1 LGKINKDLNRLLA
14 RQLRKL
20 GLDAQHPPEA
30 AVWSDLLS
38 VIDRA
43 YDDAD
48 QDRYTLER
56 SLAISSEE
64 MQTLYQRRTSSYE
77 ARLRTLFGTIQDL
90 IWLKNPEGVYLACN
104 PMFERSFG
112 ATEAVIVGKT
122 DYDFVDKE
130 LADFFRAQDRLAV
143 ATGGPHVNEE
153 WVTFVDGG
161 QRVLLETIKTPMV
174 DASGQLIGVL
184 GVARDITARR
194 QAEVDLRIA
203 AVAFESQEG
212 MMITDAKRVIL
223 RVNRAFTEIT
233 GFSAEE
239 AVGQTP
245 LILKSDRHDQDFYF
259 KMWASIHQTGKWQ
272 GEIWDRHKDGGIYP
286 KWLSI
291 TAVKSDE
298 GAVTHYVS
306 AHTDITARK
315 FAEDEVKHLA
325 FYDPLTQLPN
335 RRLLMD
341 RLAQALASS
350 ARSAR
355 RGAVLFIDL
364 DNFKTL
370 NDTLGHDR
378 GDLLLQQVAE
388 RLVTCVRDGDT
399 VARLGGDEFVVL
411 LEDLSPNGDEAAT
424 QTEAVGEKIVATLN
438 QPYLLAGRENRSTPS
453 IGVTLFSGY
462 QAPIDELLKQADLAM
477 YQSKAAGRNTLRFF
491 DPQMQA
497 VVALRAA
504 LEVDLR
510 QAVRQGQFIVHY
522 QPQVDGDGRLT
533 GAEALVR
540 WLHPQHGLVAP
551 AEFIPLAEET
561 GLIVPLG
568 RWVLETACTQLA
580 RWAAQPNTAHLCVAV
595 NVSANQLHRA
605 DFVDQVLAVLDATGA
620 NPLMLKLELTESLL
634 VSDLENT
641 IAKMNALKAR
651 GVSFSLDDFGT
662 GYSSLNY
669 LKRLPLYQL
678 KVDRGFVRDILLN
691 PNDAAIAKM
700 IVALAESLT
709 LEVIAEGVETEAQR
723 DFLATQGCHAYQGYL
738 YGRPLPLEEFE
749 ELMVRTCPAI
759 SVS

>member
-1 LGKINKDLNRLLA
+1 MGKINKDLNRLLA

-20 GLDAQHPPEA
+20 GLDAQHPPDA

-64 MQTLYQRRTSSYE
+64 MQILYQRRTSSYE
-77 ARLRTLFGTIQDL
+77 ARLRTLFDTIQDL
-90 IWLKNPEGVYLACN
+90 IWLKNPDGVYLACN

-143 ATGGPHVNEE
+143 ATGGPRVNEE

-212 MMITDAKRVIL
+212 MMITDAKQVIL

-245 LILKSDRHDQDFYF
+245 LILRSDRHDQDFYR
-259 KMWASIHQTGKWQ
+259 KMWASIHQTGRWQ
-272 GEIWDRHKDGGIYP
+272 GEIWDRRKDGGVFP
-286 KWLSI
+286 QWLSI
-291 TAVKSDE
+291 TAVKSDD
-298 GAVTHYVS
+298 GVVTHYVS

-341 RLAQALASS
+341 RLTQALASS
-350 ARSAR
+350 ARSTR
-355 RGAVLFIDL
+355 SGAVLFIDL

-399 VARLGGDEFVVL
+399 VARLGGDEFVVM
-411 LEDLSPNGDEAAT
+411 LEDLSPNADEAAT
-424 QTEAVGEKIVATLN
+424 QSEAVGEKILATLN

-453 IGVTLFSGY
+453 IGVTLFSGH

-522 QPQVDGDGRLT
+522 QPQVDGDGRLK

-540 WLHPQHGLVAP
+540 WRHPQHGLVAP
-551 AEFIPLAEET
+551 ADFIPLAEET
-561 GLIVPLG
+561 GLIVILG
-568 RWVLETACTQLA
+568 RWVLDAACTQLA
-580 RWAAQPNTAHLCVAV
+580 KWATQANTAHLCVAV
-595 NVSANQLHRA
+595 NVSANQLRQA

-620 NPLMLKLELTESLL
+620 NPLRLKLELTESLL

-641 IAKMNALKAR
+641 IAKMNALKVQ
-651 GVSFSLDDFGT
+651 GVNFSLDDFGT
-662 GYSSLNY
+662 GYSSLTY
-669 LKRLPLYQL
+669 LKRLPLDQL
-678 KVDRGFVRDILLN
+678 KIDRGFVRDILLN

-700 IVALAESLT
+700 IVALAESLA

-723 DFLATQGCHAYQGYL
+723 DFLAAQGCHAYQGYL
-738 YGRPLPLEEFE
+738 YSRPLPLEEFE